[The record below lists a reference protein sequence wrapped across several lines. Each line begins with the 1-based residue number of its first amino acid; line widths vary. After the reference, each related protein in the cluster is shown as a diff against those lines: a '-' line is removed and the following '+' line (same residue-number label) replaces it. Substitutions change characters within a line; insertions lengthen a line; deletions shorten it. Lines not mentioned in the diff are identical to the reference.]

1 MSKRKHNP
9 KTSRKRAQQPPWLIA
24 GIGLVVAVGALIVG
38 LATRTSA
45 SSVSAPANF
54 TPQVTGA
61 PRVAV
66 AQAQIDH
73 GDVKLGLTIN
83 SVFQVRNVGDKPLQI
98 LGEPRVEVVEGC

>member
-1 MSKRKHNP
+1 MSKRKQNP
-9 KTSRKRAQQPPWLIA
+9 KTTRKQAQQPPWLIA
-24 GIGLVVAVGALIVG
+24 GIGLALVVGAVIVG

-45 SSVSAPANF
+45 SGANAPDIF
-54 TPQVTGA
+54 TPQVMGA

-66 AQAQIDH
+66 VRDQIDH

-98 LGEPRVEVVEGC
+98 LGEPRDEVVEGG